1 MYNRGSQREINS
13 LTNSIG
19 ENKMAVAI
27 VVINEQ
33 HTLMEQQKQIL
44 DSKYESW
51 KFCKV
56 PAAGWSLQE
65 QKDKTGELA
74 HNPADK
80 VIASPIPFLLMSLA
94 DTRGVNSAMQPG
106 SAVIFRGG
114 LYLFHN
120 DNREKKEFPNGKII
134 SVVAQTGWQLVTT

>member
-1 MYNRGSQREINS
+1 
-13 LTNSIG
+13 
-19 ENKMAVAI
+19 MAVAI
-27 VVINEQ
+27 VVINVQ
-33 HTLMEQQKQIL
+33 QTLTVQQQQIL

-56 PAAGWSLQE
+56 PEAGWTLAE
-65 QKDKTGELA
+65 QKDKVGELA

-94 DTRGVNSAMQPG
+94 DTRGVNSEMQSG

-120 DNREKKEFPNGKII
+120 DDREKKELPNGKII